1 MLVWLIINVIL
12 WYSTSQCS
20 SMISNCRNSVAIQVI
35 SDVFVS
41 LSTFIHYSLLILSLS
56 KQLIN
61 NFEHFL
67 WQDNRNRVRFI
78 RVSLLTLY
86 QIKWFNWFT
95 TRVSNSKYVCSNLT
109 FIHVYLSFRLVR
121 TPTIMI
127 WTKSTFNRLYVAT

>member
-1 MLVWLIINVIL
+1 
-12 WYSTSQCS
+12 
-20 SMISNCRNSVAIQVI
+20 MISNCRNSVAIQVI

-95 TRVSNSKYVCSNLT
+95 TRVS
-109 FIHVYLSFRLVR
+109 
-121 TPTIMI
+121 
-127 WTKSTFNRLYVAT
+127 

>member
-1 MLVWLIINVIL
+1 
-12 WYSTSQCS
+12 
-20 SMISNCRNSVAIQVI
+20 MISNCRNSVAIQVI

-95 TRVSNSKYVCSNLT
+95 TRV
-109 FIHVYLSFRLVR
+109 
-121 TPTIMI
+121 
-127 WTKSTFNRLYVAT
+127 